1 MGHHLTD
8 DGQFKSDRHPD
19 LPAGK
24 IVLSFRDPHA
34 QLGLW
39 VTAIDY
45 RAHDPELSADM
56 VTALARLGSAPPRA
70 AVEDAWAWSLARE
83 QGIDPRET
91 VRAFVRVPDEDAPL
105 ELHLVGGSAA
115 VSAIRMVLGGDR
127 PTFRIYGEDVSVEV
141 FEHALVA
148 GEEAPPRA
156 ATDDGRPDFDGF
168 LLALRAEGQ
177 WSAALHAEDKTGQAA
192 ADQRALHELA
202 QHVEAVGK
210 KLGFLPVTRS
220 AGEPQG
226 RDWTT
231 SEEGIANSSALFQS
245 LEKRVA
251 EIIVNSAHS
260 LLSGHAETVAGL
272 ILAKLAHEHGLS
284 PRGPFATAPKA
295 PSAIHRRPQAL
306 AKWLREVADD
316 VANLKNS
323 SDRTNAECVSNLRAT
338 VDILPNGP
346 LCESIRNLADQV
358 ASGRLERGST
368 DVTTIAN
375 LRAAADALERGV
387 NLDMMEAH
395 DAPLLAGDPAWRQ
408 TVEGMELKGGS

>member
-24 IVLSFRDPHA
+24 IVLSFKDPHA

-39 VTAIDY
+39 VTAFDY
-45 RAHDPELSADM
+45 RAQDPELSADM
-56 VTALARLGSAPPRA
+56 VTALSRLGSAPPRA
-70 AVEDAWAWSLARE
+70 AAEDAWVWSLARE
-83 QGIDPRET
+83 QGLDPRET
-91 VRAFVRVPDEDAPL
+91 VRVFARVGDGEAEVHFV
-105 ELHLVGGSAA
+105 GSH
-115 VSAIRMVLGGDR
+115 SAISAVRTALFDDRAAFRFVAGGR
-127 PTFRIYGEDVSVEV
+127 RVDVV
-141 FEHALVA
+141 EHALLA
-148 GEEAPPRA
+148 EDEAPPRA

-231 SEEGIANSSALFQS
+231 SDEGVANSSALFQS

-295 PSAIHRRPQAL
+295 PSALPRRPQAL
-306 AKWLREVADD
+306 AKWLCEVADD
-316 VANLKNS
+316 VANLRNS

-338 VDILPNGP
+338 VDLLPHGP

-358 ASGRLERGST
+358 ASGRIERGTT
-368 DVTTIAN
+368 DVTTVAN

-395 DAPLLAGDPAWRQ
+395 DAPLLAPDKP
-408 TVEGMELKGGS
+408 